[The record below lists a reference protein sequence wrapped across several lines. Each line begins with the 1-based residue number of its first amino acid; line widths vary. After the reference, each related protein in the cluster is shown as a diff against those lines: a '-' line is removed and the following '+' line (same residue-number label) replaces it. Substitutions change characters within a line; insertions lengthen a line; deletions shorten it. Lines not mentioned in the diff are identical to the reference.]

1 MSRQKPAYRK
11 TTAASVPPAPEY
23 VTKELAAKRLGLS
36 VRRVLELSARG
47 LLKRRTVRD
56 PVTKRRQTVFLAA
69 DLVRFTGVRVPGPAP
84 RPRPGRR
91 RPAPPRRLPRR
102 CGKCGPSG
110 GTAATRG
117 RFRTSVARTALAHA
131 RPGGRIFRPASEL
144 PAK

>member
-69 DLVRFTGVRVPGPAP
+69 DLDRFAVVDGQHRLRAERGGAVSAAEGGGRRPPPPRATPLSCP
-84 RPRPGRR
+84 RPP
-91 RPAPPRRLPRR
+91 
-102 CGKCGPSG
+102 
-110 GTAATRG
+110 
-117 RFRTSVARTALAHA
+117 
-131 RPGGRIFRPASEL
+131 
-144 PAK
+144 